1 MSFRREKKYLL
12 MGETKQHICTML
24 CLSFDKGRCGK
35 EALLRHKI
43 VYRKQWERAK
53 EKQCFFSSW
62 RLSEWS
68 LQLRT
73 CFVMQISLKM
83 VLPVHLKYILEL
95 FYHEIS
101 FLHHWLS

>member
-12 MGETKQHICTML
+12 MEETKQHICTML

-35 EALLRHKI
+35 EAFPLHKI
-43 VYRKQWERAK
+43 VYRKHWERAK
-53 EKQCFFSSW
+53 ENSV
-62 RLSEWS
+62 S
-68 LQLRT
+68 LAAGGYLNGVFNSRA

>member
-1 MSFRREKKYLL
+1 MVRKLFSFIKLFT
-12 MGETKQHICTML
+12 GN
-24 CLSFDKGRCGK
+24 SGK
-35 EALLRHKI
+35 EQKNNS
-43 VYRKQWERAK
+43 V
-53 EKQCFFSSW
+53 
-62 RLSEWS
+62 S
-68 LQLRT
+68 LAAGGYLNVVFNSHV